1 MLWLFLLEGTA
12 IRTIRNKMPNPSIS
26 FTELLFTRNICGLA
40 LLGST
45 ELHVYDDASASCR
58 VYDPSIPEGD
68 LIDADGFHAY
78 YSITGAGSG
87 MS

>member
-1 MLWLFLLEGTA
+1 MFLLEGTA

-26 FTELLFTRNICGLA
+26 FTELDFTRDICGLA
-40 LLGST
+40 LLGT
-45 ELHVYDDASASCR
+45 KKLHVYDDALAKCR

-78 YSITGAGSG
+78 YPITGAGSG